1 MRTRACL
8 AALLLAPL
16 ASIAEAQT
24 PSCVPQL
31 VGMDR
36 RGPASAIAR
45 SGNTLFLGNGAA
57 LTVLDTTDLLA
68 PVELG
73 FVSLDRVVV
82 DVASWGAIAAVLGT
96 GGLDFVDASDRTHP
110 VVASTLDFPAG
121 WTVANVAARDDR
133 AYYPGPDGL
142 HIVDF
147 ADPYDPTEVGFFAA
161 AEARDVVL
169 RGDRAYLLA
178 GSSILVLDV
187 SNPAVPTQ
195 LAAVPTSGAADERL
209 TIALGGGWI
218 SATGTG
224 CAHVHCWA
232 FSAFYDL
239 ADPDLPLLRGTIY
252 EDDEQLDAVALA
264 GGRAY
269 LADRV
274 YDISDLSNPV
284 FLGRRPGPWA
294 SALFGTADPDYL
306 FVAAPERG
314 LLVEEVSDP
323 PNAQVVATV
332 PTPGA
337 ASDGYL
343 AGSTAVV
350 VFHDGLRTFD
360 LADPAHPDVLGS
372 LLLPDE
378 RLEEVVRVGDHAYV
392 TGSTYPDG
400 SLRLFDLSDPAHP
413 EAAGSIGSYVIAP
426 PVRNGNTLYLAD
438 DCNQS
443 VAIYDISDPG
453 APQQTGSVPI
463 DDFCH
468 KTDFTAAAGRLHLWH
483 FGMSPEPNLLRTFDV
498 SDPALPFELG
508 ATEMDPWH
516 WARSVVRNGLLLLT
530 DEDRFDVVDVSDPN
544 AAVRVASLPLPIAN
558 WYRRRLSLYG
568 SLALVAPD
576 ESYDPAFDDRLH
588 LLDVV
593 DPRQPVELGVIETP
607 GDARGAFAGPGLIVV
622 ADGAAGISVYE
633 SCVPFADGFESGD
646 ASAWSPPTH

>member
-1 MRTRACL
+1 MRSTAFTL
-8 AALLLAPL
+8 AFALLLAST
-16 ASIAEAQT
+16 ATAQT
-24 PSCVPQL
+24 SSCAPRL

-45 SGNTLFLGNGAA
+45 SGDTLFLGNGAA
-57 LTVLDTTDLLA
+57 LTVIDTSDLLA

-73 FVSLDRVVV
+73 FVNLDRVAV
-82 DVASWGAIAAVLGT
+82 DVASWGAVAVVLGE
-96 GGLDFVDASDRTHP
+96 GGLVFVDASDPAHP

-121 WTVANVAARDDR
+121 WTVASVAARDDR

-147 ADPYDPTEVGFFAA
+147 TDPADPVEVGFFAA

-178 GSSILVLDV
+178 GPAILVLDV
-187 SNPAVPTQ
+187 SNPAAPTQ
-195 LAAVPTSGAADERL
+195 LAAVPASGLDNERL

-239 ADPDLPLLRGTIY
+239 ADPDLPLQRGTIY
-252 EDDEQLDAVALA
+252 EDEESVDAVALA
-264 GGRAY
+264 GERAY

-294 SALFGTADPDYL
+294 SALFGAADPDYL
-306 FVAAPERG
+306 FVAAPEQG

-323 PNAQVVATV
+323 PAAQVVATV
-332 PTPGA
+332 RTPGP

-350 VFHDGLRTFD
+350 VYHDGLRTFD
-360 LADPAHPDVLGS
+360 LTDRAHPEPLGS
-372 LLLPDE
+372 LLIPDE
-378 RLEEVVRVGDHAYV
+378 RFSEVVRVDDHAYV
-392 TGSTYPDG
+392 TGDSYPDA
-400 SLRLFDLSDPAHP
+400 SLWLFDLADPALP
-413 EAAGSIGSYVIAP
+413 RVAGSLGSYVIAP
-426 PVRNGNTLYLAD
+426 PVRAGNSLYVAD
-438 DCNQS
+438 ECNRF
-443 VAIYDISDPG
+443 VAIYDVSDPG
-453 APQQTGSVPI
+453 SPQPAGSVPI
-463 DDFCH
+463 DDLCH
-468 KTDFTAAAGRLHLWH
+468 KTDFTAAAGRLYLWH
-483 FGMSPEPNLLRTFDV
+483 YDHAPAPSLLRTFDV
-498 SDPALPFELG
+498 SDPAQPSELG
-508 ATEMDPWH
+508 ATQMDPWH
-516 WARSVVRNGLLLLT
+516 WGRSAARNGFLLLT
-530 DEDRFDVVDVSDPN
+530 DEDRFDVVDVRDPA
-544 AAVRVASLPLPIAN
+544 AAVRVATLPMPLAN
-558 WYRRRLSLYG
+558 WYRRRLSIYG

-576 ESYDPAFDDRLH
+576 ESDWEDYDDRLH
-588 LLDVV
+588 LVDVA
-593 DPRQPVELGVIETP
+593 DALQPTPIGTIETP

-622 ADGAAGISVYE
+622 ADGPAGISVYE

-646 ASAWSPPTH
+646 ASAWSAAAP